1 MKNFLAQNTIEKLF
15 GKITPPPGSSYFAND
30 HPVDVLVSLLN
41 VVLNLTMIIAGFVTL
56 INFIRAG
63 YTFLTAGADPKKLEE
78 AQNIIKWSGVGLL
91 IVVMSPLAAAI
102 IGYIVFGD
110 AMAILRPT
118 ITTIL

>member
-15 GKITPPPGSSYFAND
+15 GKIEPPPGSSYFANN

-41 VVLNLTMIIAGFVTL
+41 VALNLTMIVAGLVTL

-91 IVVMSPLAAAI
+91 IVVMAPLAAAI